1 MEASRDSYRRKERKM
16 IQFDFFS
23 KPFGTHP
30 KKLVRHDDPDT
41 SHASAKKVD
50 SSKLE
55 GMVYDAIRF
64 FGDRVASA
72 MRYGSTLHTCLI
84 QASRLV
90 IKLSLIK
97 GSLRIPVSAGQAP
110 QAALSVS

>member
-55 GMVYDAIRF
+55 GWCMTPSDSLVT
-64 FGDRVASA
+64 GVASA

-90 IKLSLIK
+90 IKLSSIR
-97 GSLRIPVSAGQAP
+97 GSLRIPVSVVQATP
-110 QAALSVS
+110 VDHNE